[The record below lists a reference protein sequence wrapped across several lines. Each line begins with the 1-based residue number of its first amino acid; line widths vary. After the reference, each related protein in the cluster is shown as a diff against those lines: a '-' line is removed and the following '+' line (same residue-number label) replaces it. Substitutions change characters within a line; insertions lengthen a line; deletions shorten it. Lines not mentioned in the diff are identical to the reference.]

1 MSCPIKI
8 TVRLRNAEVDLT
20 VKASDVLAEVLAD
33 EEALCQFVLRNICKN
48 NSRRITATRIIE
60 EVNREQ

>member
-8 TVRLRNAEVDLT
+8 TVRLRNSEVDLT
-20 VKASDVLAEVLAD
+20 VKASDLLAEVLAD
-33 EEALCQFVLRNICKN
+33 EEALCQFVLRNICNN

-60 EVNREQ
+60 EVKSEK

>member
-8 TVRLRNAEVDLT
+8 TVKIGSSEVDMT
-20 VKASDVLAEVLAD
+20 VKASDLLAEILQD

-48 NSRRITATRIIE
+48 NSRKITATRTIEIE
-60 EVNREQ
+60 EVK

>member
-8 TVRLRNAEVDLT
+8 TVKIGSSEVDMT
-20 VKASDVLAEVLAD
+20 VKASDLLAEILQD

-48 NSRRITATRIIE
+48 NSRKITATRTIE
-60 EVNREQ
+60 EVK

>member
-8 TVRLRNAEVDLT
+8 TVKIGSSEVDMT
-20 VKASDVLAEVLAD
+20 VKASDLLAEILQD

-48 NSRRITATRIIE
+48 NSRRITATRTIE
-60 EVNREQ
+60 EVK

>member
-8 TVRLRNAEVDLT
+8 TVKIGSSEVDMT
-20 VKASDVLAEVLAD
+20 VKASDLLAEILQD
-33 EEALCQFVLRNICKN
+33 EEALCQFVLRNICNN

-60 EVNREQ
+60 EVK

>member
-8 TVRLRNAEVDLT
+8 TVKIGSSEVDMT
-20 VKASDVLAEVLAD
+20 VKASDLLAEILQD
-33 EEALCQFVLRNICKN
+33 EEALCQFVLRNICNN

-60 EVNREQ
+60 EVNSEQ

>member
-8 TVRLRNAEVDLT
+8 TVKIGSSEVDMT
-20 VKASDVLAEVLAD
+20 VKASDLLAEILQD
-33 EEALCQFVLRNICKN
+33 EEALCQFVLRNICNN

-60 EVNREQ
+60 EVNNEQ

>member
-20 VKASDVLAEVLAD
+20 VKASDLLAEVLAD
-33 EEALCQFVLRNICKN
+33 EEALCQFVLRNICNN
-48 NSRRITATRIIE
+48 NSRRITATRTIQ
-60 EVNREQ
+60 EVKSEK